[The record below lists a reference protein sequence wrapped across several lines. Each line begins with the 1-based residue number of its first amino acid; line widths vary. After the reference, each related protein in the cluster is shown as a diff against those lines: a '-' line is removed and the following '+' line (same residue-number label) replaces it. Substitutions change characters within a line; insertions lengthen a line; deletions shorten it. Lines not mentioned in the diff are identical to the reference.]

1 MPVHIQQIEETK
13 EVFPTLKPV
22 AQKGDFVFAVTV
34 VLNGIKGQGNKTKI
48 PYHLFIDL
56 TNFPNIMPDCFVL
69 SPPDAGIKHVN
80 VLYPKLCPKLN
91 KELPFFCI
99 GNIGQALQK
108 YRHLMA
114 FLQGMKRI
122 VNTETIGPRSPR

>member
-1 MPVHIQQIEETK
+1 MPVHISQFEEAK
-13 EVFPTLKPV
+13 ELFPTLKAV
-22 AQKGDFVFAVTV
+22 AQKDEFVFAAV
-34 VLNGIKGQGNKTKI
+34 VDIRGIIGQGNQTKI
-48 PYHLFIDL
+48 PYKLFIDL

-69 SPPDAGIKHVN
+69 SPPDAEIKHVN
-80 VLYPKLCPKLN
+80 VFYPKLCPKLN

-99 GNIGQALQK
+99 GNIGDELQN

-122 VNTETIGPRSPR
+122 VNTETRGPRSPH

>member
-1 MPVHIQQIEETK
+1 MPVHIEQFKETQ
-13 EVFPTLKPV
+13 EVFPTLKAV
-22 AQKGDFVFAVTV
+22 AQKGDFVFAATVT
-34 VLNGIKGQGNKTKI
+34 LNGIVGRGNQTKI

-69 SPPDAGIKHVN
+69 SPPDAEITHVN
-80 VLYPKLCPKLN
+80 VFYPKLCPKLN

-108 YRHLMA
+108 HRHLMA
-114 FLQGMKRI
+114 FLQGMVRI
-122 VNTETIGPRSPR
+122 VNTETRGPRSLM